1 MKYTINF
8 AMARSRREDYTEA
21 TRRALLDSAAGAFV
35 DRGFADASLDE
46 IARAARLTKGA
57 LYHHFAGKQ
66 DLFRAVFEEVEAEMI
81 EAIRLA
87 GAHESDPWRR
97 LLAGIGAFLDACLM
111 PRYRRIALEEGP
123 TALGWDLWR
132 QIDEHYSLAL
142 VRAPL
147 AHLMRVGVL
156 RPQPLDLMARVLLAA
171 LIEAGM
177 AVAAAPDRPA
187 ARREAEALLVE
198 LLTGFRVDAVS

>member
-1 MKYTINF
+1 
-8 AMARSRREDYTEA
+8 MARSRREEYTEA
-21 TRRALLDSAAGAFV
+21 TRRALLESAAEAFV
-35 DRGFADASLDE
+35 DRGFSDTSLDD

-66 DLFRAVFEEVEAEMI
+66 DLFRAVFEEVEMEMI
-81 EAIRLA
+81 EAIRQA
-87 GAHESDPWRR
+87 ASEETDPWQQM
-97 LLAGIGAFLDACLM
+97 LAGIGAFLDACLR
-111 PRYRRIALEEGP
+111 PRYRRVALEEGP
-123 TALGWDLWR
+123 TALGWDQWR

-147 AHLMRVGVL
+147 ARLMRLGVL
-156 RPQPLDLMARVLLAA
+156 RPQPLDLTARVLLAA
-171 LIEAGM
+171 LTEAGM

-198 LLTGFRVDAVS
+198 LLSGLRADSVR

>member
-1 MKYTINF
+1 MEYTINF
-8 AMARSRREDYTEA
+8 AVARSRREDYTEA
-21 TRRALLDSAAGAFV
+21 TRRALLDSAAEAFV

-87 GAHESDPWRR
+87 GTHESDPWRR

>member
-1 MKYTINF
+1 
-8 AMARSRREDYTEA
+8 MARSRREEYTEA
-21 TRRALLDSAAGAFV
+21 TRRALLESAAEAFV
-35 DRGFADASLDE
+35 DRGFADASLDD

-66 DLFRAVFEEVEAEMI
+66 DLFRAVFEEVESEMI
-81 EAIRLA
+81 EAIRQA
-87 GAHESDPWRR
+87 ASDETDPWQQM
-97 LLAGIGAFLDACLM
+97 LAGIGAFLDACLM

-123 TALGWDLWR
+123 TALGWDKWR

-147 AHLMRVGVL
+147 ARLLRLGVL
-156 RPQPLDLMARVLLAA
+156 RAQPLDLMARVLLAA
-171 LIEAGM
+171 LTEAGM

-187 ARREAEALLVE
+187 ARREAEGLLVE
-198 LLTGFRVDAVS
+198 LLTGLRADAVR

>member
-8 AMARSRREDYTEA
+8 AVARSRREDYTEA
-21 TRRALLDSAAGAFV
+21 TRRALLDSAAEAFV

-198 LLTGFRVDAVS
+198 LLTGFRVDATR

>member
-1 MKYTINF
+1 V
-8 AMARSRREDYTEA
+8 ARSRREDYTEA
-21 TRRALLDSAAGAFV
+21 TRRALLDSAAEAFV

-97 LLAGIGAFLDACLM
+97 LLRGIGAFLDACLT

-132 QIDEHYSLAL
+132 QIDEHYALAL

-171 LIEAGM
+171 LTEAGM

-187 ARREAEALLVE
+187 ARLEAEALLVE